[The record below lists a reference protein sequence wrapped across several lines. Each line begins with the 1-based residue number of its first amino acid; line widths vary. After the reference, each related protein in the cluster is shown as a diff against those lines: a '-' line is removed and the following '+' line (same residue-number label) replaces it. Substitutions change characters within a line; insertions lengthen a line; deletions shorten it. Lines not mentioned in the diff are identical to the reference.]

1 MELRFWIDPETGLPH
16 IFDHRATAQK
26 EMTKKSKQAYPAGWD
41 EERIRKLAEH
51 YDKQAEDE
59 QVAEHEAAFLA
70 EGQTVMVVPTELV
83 PAIVKLISEKR
94 PA

>member
-1 MELRFWIDPETGLPH
+1 
-16 IFDHRATAQK
+16 
-26 EMTKKSKQAYPAGWD
+26 MTKKKKKQAYPAGWD

-51 YDKQAEDE
+51 YENQAEDE

-70 EGQTVMVVPTELV
+70 EGQAVMVVPTELV
-83 PAIVKLISEKR
+83 PEIVKLIGKKR

>member
-1 MELRFWIDPETGLPH
+1 
-16 IFDHRATAQK
+16 
-26 EMTKKSKQAYPAGWD
+26 MTKRGKQAYPAGWD
-41 EERIRKLAEH
+41 EERIRKLAQH
-51 YDKQAEDE
+51 YDNQAEDE

-70 EGQTVMVVPTELV
+70 EDQTVMVVPTELV